1 MEPLS
6 SPTRKSNRIPKPIN
20 FEDYDD
26 TIFEDDSMIFD
37 EIDEEEEGIFAKW
50 FHNK

>member
-1 MEPLS
+1 MESPS
-6 SPTRKSNRIPKPIN
+6 SQRRKSNRIPKPIN

-37 EIDEEEEGIFAKW
+37 EIDEKEGILAK
-50 FHNK
+50 